1 MPVLQVTDL
10 DVAGKKVYVRV
21 DFNVPLADDGTIT
34 DDTRLRAA
42 VPTVQWLREHGAA
55 VILAAHLGRPKGK
68 AVAALRGR
76 RSQAKSGAT
85 CRGRSVA
92 ARKCALP

>member
-55 VILAAHLGRPKGK
+55 VILACGRNEK
-68 AVAALRGR
+68 
-76 RSQAKSGAT
+76 
-85 CRGRSVA
+85 
-92 ARKCALP
+92 